1 MQALQQVVR
10 FVRKLEQAH
19 KSSAP
24 AGEASP
30 VCGVWQVFRA
40 RRCAKEAFE
49 VVFKCYGQKFYVN

>member
-19 KSSAP
+19 KSSAL

-30 VCGVWQVFRA
+30 VCRVWQVFRSC
-40 RRCAKEAFE
+40 RCAQETFE
-49 VVFKCYGQKFYVN
+49 VILKCF